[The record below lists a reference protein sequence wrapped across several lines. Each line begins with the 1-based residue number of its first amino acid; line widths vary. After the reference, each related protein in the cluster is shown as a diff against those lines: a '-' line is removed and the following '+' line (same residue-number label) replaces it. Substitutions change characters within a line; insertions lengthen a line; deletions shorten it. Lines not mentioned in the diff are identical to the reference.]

1 MNVYVDASTLIA
13 LGTVGELGLLHAFD
27 GDIVVPERV
36 QAEVTTQPAAENL
49 RRFQP
54 DDERSHEESA
64 ESPGI
69 TVDEADHER
78 ATSILDE
85 AEQNGD
91 TTIIAG
97 VLAHRDTGMSVG
109 VVSDD
114 RRVRRV
120 ADGLG
125 ATVTGTVGTVVRN
138 VADGE
143 LDAEEAKSLV
153 RGIDDNGLHMTGEL
167 REKAYELID
176 DAA

>member
-13 LGTVGELGLLHAFD
+13 LGTVGELDLLHAFD

-36 QAEVTTQPAAENL
+36 QTEVTTQPAAENL
-49 RRFQP
+49 RWFEP
-54 DDERSHEESA
+54 ADERDHA
-64 ESPGI
+64 ELAEPPGV
-69 TVDEADHER
+69 TVDEADRER
-78 ATSILDE
+78 GKSILDE
-85 AEQNGD
+85 PEQNGD
-91 TTIIAG
+91 TTIIAA
-97 VLAHRDTGMSVG
+97 VLAHRKAELPVG

-125 ATVTGTVGTVVRN
+125 ATVTGTVGVVVRN

-143 LDAEEAKSLV
+143 LDAEEAKELV
-153 RGIDDNGLHMTGEL
+153 RRIDENGLHMTGEL
-167 REKAYELID
+167 RERAYELID